1 MKILMIILCSI
12 MLLNAENVK
21 SISKLTLQDAIL
33 LVKKNNLQIKMAN
46 FDQEIANANI
56 KKAEA
61 QNFGTLN
68 FIQKFARSDNALSVF
83 GFKLTSRK
91 ANFGDFGAQQFMRS
105 LATNNPNTYTAPPN
119 NLNYPGDYNFFQSS
133 LRYEVPLFTG
143 FKLTSYKH
151 IEKAIEKMKNLDKT
165 QLTHEK
171 IFQIKK
177 TYYSLSLLSHTI
189 AQMNIILKNIKRLED
204 TSKAMVKE
212 GYATNIDVLEVQA
225 KLANVLRLINQMQ
238 ANQTL
243 LYQYLSFLLN
253 QKVTSIVLPPQDVT
267 MIHLTDKE
275 ILAHNI
281 DIQKAKNG
289 LAIGHNLV
297 TISKASYYPAIGAF
311 AQVST
316 ADNTFLGDADKHKA
330 YTIGAKLTWNIFNG
344 GADSAMIQ
352 KAEIEQ
358 LKASTGLDLAKQA
371 MLLKVEKIKTQI
383 KSDNYEIASLKQGV
397 KLATA
402 IYNNY
407 VGRYHE
413 KLVSIND
420 VIIKQTKKI
429 QIVLKLQKI
438 RNKRNNSIFK
448 LEQISNQGQS

>member
-12 MLLNAENVK
+12 MLLNADDVK
-21 SISKLTLQDAIL
+21 PINNLTLQNAVMM
-33 LVKKNNLQIKMAN
+33 VKKNNLQIKMAR
-46 FDQEIANANI
+46 FDQEIASSNT
-56 KKAEA
+56 KKASA

-68 FIQKFARSDNALSVF
+68 FIQQAARSDNALTVF

-91 ANFGDFGAQQFMRS
+91 ATFNDFGFSQFGQIS
-105 LATNNPNTYTAPPN
+105 NSTPPN
-119 NLNYPGDYNFFQSS
+119 SLNYPGDYNFFQSS
-133 LRYEVPLFTG
+133 IRYEVPLFTG

-151 IEKAIEKMKNLDKT
+151 IEQAIEKMKNLDRI

-171 IFQIKK
+171 VFQVRK
-177 TYYSLSLLSHTI
+177 TYYAISLLTHTI
-189 AQMNIILKNIKRLED
+189 SQMKIILKNMQHLED
-204 TSKAMVKE
+204 TAKEMVKK

-225 KLANVLRLINQMQ
+225 KVANVLRLINQMQ
-238 ANQTL
+238 ANKTL
-243 LYQYLSFLLN
+243 MYEYLGFLLN
-253 QKVTSIVLPPQDVT
+253 KKIASIVLPPQDVA
-267 MIHLTDKE
+267 MINLSNKE
-275 ILAHNI
+275 ILQNNI
-281 DIQKAKNG
+281 EIKKARNG
-289 LAIGHNLV
+289 VAIGQNLV
-297 TISKASYYPAIGAF
+297 TMSKASYYPTIGAF

-330 YTIGAKLTWNIFNG
+330 YTIGAKLTWNIFSG

-352 KAEIEQ
+352 KAEIQQ

-371 MLLKVEKIKTQI
+371 MMLKVEKIKTQI
-383 KSDNYEIASLKQGV
+383 KSDDYEIASLKQSV

-402 IYNNY
+402 IYKNY
-407 VGRYHE
+407 EGRYRE

-429 QIVLKLQKI
+429 QVILKLQKI

-448 LEQISNQGQS
+448 LEQIANEGQI

>member
-21 SISKLTLQDAIL
+21 PISKLTLQDAIL

-46 FDQEIANANI
+46 FDQEIASANI

-61 QNFGTLN
+61 KNFGTLN
-68 FIQKFARSDNALSVF
+68 FIQQIARSDNALSVF

-91 ANFGDFGAQQFMRS
+91 ATFNDFGFSQYGKI
-105 LATNNPNTYTAPPN
+105 TNSTPPN
-119 NLNYPGDYNFFQSS
+119 ALNYPGDYNFFQSS

-165 QLTHEK
+165 QLTREK

-225 KLANVLRLINQMQ
+225 KLANILRLINQMQ

-267 MIHLTDKE
+267 MIHLTNKE
-275 ILAHNI
+275 ILANNI
-281 DIQKAKNG
+281 YIQKARNG

-383 KSDNYEIASLKQGV
+383 KSDNYEIVSLRQSV

-402 IYNNY
+402 IYDNY

-429 QIVLKLQKI
+429 QVVLKLQKI